1 MSYKQN
7 FKNIDWS
14 VKIDKTAKVVEY
26 IEIQRSSLKSP
37 MIFGDYQAYE
47 CPVTGTMIEG
57 RRAHTENLKRTGC
70 RLLEPGEKE
79 ANIKNGHKDYMDGID
94 RAVDKAVDEIAA
106 QI

>member
-57 RRAHTENLKRTGC
+57 RRAHSENLKNTGC
-70 RLLEPGEKE
+70 RILESGEFEDTK
-79 ANIKNGHKDYMDGID
+79 KNGKKNYLDGID
-94 RAVDKAVDEIAA
+94 AAVDRAVDEIAA
-106 QI
+106 EI